1 MIEVIGIAFC
11 VALCFAV
18 VAVIV
23 ITGLYGVVV
32 WCDYIRPMIK
42 EKGKRGIQDEEIK
55 VDSGAE

>member
-18 VAVIV
+18 IAVVV

-32 WCDYIRPMIK
+32 WCDYIRPMIE
-42 EKGKRGIQDEEIK
+42 EKTAIEIAR
-55 VDSGAE
+55 DNMRE